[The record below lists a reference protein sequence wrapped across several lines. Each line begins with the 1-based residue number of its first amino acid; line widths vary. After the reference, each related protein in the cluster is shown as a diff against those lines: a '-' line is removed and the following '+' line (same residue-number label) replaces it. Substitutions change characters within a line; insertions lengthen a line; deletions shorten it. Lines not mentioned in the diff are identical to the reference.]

1 MGRRRESVINLGC
14 RAGQG
19 VVFLF
24 VLNPVRCG
32 LVFLG
37 ALPAGDRGVA
47 VHLLDMSPPFVA
59 AGLEADGASPGLWGV
74 S

>member
-24 VLNPVRCG
+24 VLNPVRCC

-37 ALPAGDRGVA
+37 ALA